1 MENVRSIPLVF
12 KELSEK
18 KTHLEKVKYLKENR
32 NEMIDFLLLLTFSAN
47 HKINL
52 PEGDPP
58 YESPGEAD
66 LYNGTLLY
74 ANRRTIEMFVNDNAS
89 HLNEMKKEQLWIDM
103 LENLSPLEAVLINEI
118 KDKELKSYPG
128 IKVKVIQKVYP
139 NWTYLEDLLTL

>member
-1 MENVRSIPLVF
+1 MQNVRSVPLVF

-32 NEMIDFLLLLTFSAN
+32 NDMIDFLLLLTFSVN

-74 ANRRTIEMFVNDNAS
+74 ANRRTIEMFVNHNAS
-89 HLNEMKKEQLWIDM
+89 HLTEIKKEQVWIDM
-103 LENLSPLEAVLINEI
+103 LENLSPLEAQLINEV
-118 KDKELKSYPG
+118 KDKNLKSYPG
-128 IKVKVIQKVYP
+128 IKIKAIQKVYP
-139 NWTYLEDLLTL
+139 EWTYPEEK

>member
-58 YESPGEAD
+58 YKSPGEAD

-103 LENLSPLEAVLINEI
+103 LENLSPLEAILINEI

-128 IKVKVIQKVYP
+128 IKLKVVQKVYP
-139 NWTYLEDLLTL
+139 NWTYLED

>member
-1 MENVRSIPLVF
+1 MQNVKSIPLVF

-32 NEMIDFLLLLTFSAN
+32 NDMIDFLLLLAFSAN

-89 HLNEMKKEQLWIDM
+89 HLNEMKRSNCGLTC
-103 LENLSPLEAVLINEI
+103 
-118 KDKELKSYPG
+118 LKIYHHLRL
-128 IKVKVIQKVYP
+128 Y
-139 NWTYLEDLLTL
+139 

>member
-89 HLNEMKKEQLWIDM
+89 HLNEMKKEQVWIEM

-139 NWTYLEDLLTL
+139 NWTYLED